1 MLASDP
7 YLSHMVAATVQTA
20 TLKDVPVTV
29 RTERPQKPGHLFSAA
44 QPLALSVDL
53 LVLVTIL
60 SSLQA
65 LFVHLNMR

>member
-20 TLKDVPVTV
+20 TLKDVAATA
-29 RTERPQKPGHLFSAA
+29 RTEKPQGPGHPYSAA
-44 QPLALSVDL
+44 QPLASID

-60 SSLQA
+60 SIL
-65 LFVHLNMR
+65 LVHLNMR

>member
-20 TLKDVPVTV
+20 ILKDVPVTV
-29 RTERPQKPGHLFSAA
+29 RTEKPPGSDHLYSAA
-44 QPLALSVDL
+44 QPLAHVD

-60 SSLQA
+60 SFLQA
-65 LFVHLNMR
+65 IFVHLNR